1 MKKIFLLII
10 AVTAIISFTVFS
22 INLVDVI
29 ATRNWNKAEATVT
42 SVLLP
47 DGIICG
53 DFKDS
58 KGVMHTNQPL
68 YQDFKFQQFRAIKV
82 VKQDKIN
89 SIIGK
94 KVVVLY
100 KGEQT
105 VSYDNLWKNILV
117 SLVLL
122 LLSISILIYVKKHN
136 RN

>member
-1 MKKIFLLII
+1 MKKLFLLII
-10 AVTAIISFTVFS
+10 AVTVIISFTVFS

-29 ATRNWNKAEATVT
+29 TTRNWNKAEATVT

-68 YQDFKFQQFRAIKV
+68 YQDFRFQQFRAIKV

-94 KVVVLY
+94 KVIVLY
-100 KGEQT
+100 KDEQT

-122 LLSISILIYVKKHN
+122 LLSISILIYMKKHN

>member
-1 MKKIFLLII
+1 MKKLFLLII

-29 ATRNWNKAEATVT
+29 TTRNWNKTEATVT

-89 SIIGK
+89 NIIGK
-94 KVVVLY
+94 KVVILY
-100 KGEQT
+100 KDEQT

-122 LLSISILIYVKKHN
+122 LLSISILIYMKKHN

>member
-1 MKKIFLLII
+1 MKKLFILII

-29 ATRNWNKAEATVT
+29 TTRNWNKAEATVT

-82 VKQDKIN
+82 VKQDEIN

-100 KGEQT
+100 KDEQT

-122 LLSISILIYVKKHN
+122 LLSISILIYMKKHN

>member
-1 MKKIFLLII
+1 MKKLFLLII

-29 ATRNWNKAEATVT
+29 STRNWNKAEATVT

-100 KGEQT
+100 KDEQT
-105 VSYDNLWKNILV
+105 VSYDNLWKNIMV

-122 LLSISILIYVKKHN
+122 LLSISILIYMKKHN

>member
-1 MKKIFLLII
+1 MKKLFLLII
-10 AVTAIISFTVFS
+10 AVTVIISFTVFS

-29 ATRNWNKAEATVT
+29 TTRNWNKAEATVT

-100 KGEQT
+100 KDEQT

-122 LLSISILIYVKKHN
+122 LLSISILIYMKKHN

>member
-1 MKKIFLLII
+1 MKKLFILII

-29 ATRNWNKAEATVT
+29 TTRNWNKAEATVT

-82 VKQDKIN
+82 VNQDKIN

-94 KVVVLY
+94 KVVILY
-100 KGEQT
+100 KDEQT

-117 SLVLL
+117 SLLLL
-122 LLSISILIYVKKHN
+122 LLSISILIYMKKHN

>member
-1 MKKIFLLII
+1 
-10 AVTAIISFTVFS
+10 
-22 INLVDVI
+22 
-29 ATRNWNKAEATVT
+29 
-42 SVLLP
+42 
-47 DGIICG
+47 
-53 DFKDS
+53 
-58 KGVMHTNQPL
+58 MHTNQPL

-94 KVVVLY
+94 KVIVLY
-100 KGEQT
+100 KDEQT

-122 LLSISILIYVKKHN
+122 LLSISILIYMKKHN

>member
-1 MKKIFLLII
+1 MKKLFLLII

-29 ATRNWNKAEATVT
+29 TTRNWNKAEATVT

-100 KGEQT
+100 KDEQT
-105 VSYDNLWKNILV
+105 VSYDYLWKNIMV

-122 LLSISILIYVKKHN
+122 LLSISILIYMKKHN

>member
-1 MKKIFLLII
+1 MKKLFLLII

-29 ATRNWNKAEATVT
+29 TTRNWNKTEATVT

-100 KGEQT
+100 KDEQT

>member
-1 MKKIFLLII
+1 MKKLFILII

-29 ATRNWNKAEATVT
+29 TTRNWNKAEATVT

-94 KVVVLY
+94 KVIVLY
-100 KGEQT
+100 KDEQT

-122 LLSISILIYVKKHN
+122 LLSISILIYMKKHN

>member
-1 MKKIFLLII
+1 MKKLFLLII
-10 AVTAIISFTVFS
+10 AVTVIISFTVFS

-29 ATRNWNKAEATVT
+29 TTRNWNKAEATVT

-100 KGEQT
+100 KDEQT
-105 VSYDNLWKNILV
+105 VSYDYLWKNIMV

-122 LLSISILIYVKKHN
+122 LLSISILIYMKKHN

>member
-1 MKKIFLLII
+1 MKKLFLLII

-29 ATRNWNKAEATVT
+29 TTRNWNKAEATVT

-100 KGEQT
+100 KDEQT

-122 LLSISILIYVKKHN
+122 LLSISILIYMKKHN

>member
-1 MKKIFLLII
+1 MKKLFLLII

-29 ATRNWNKAEATVT
+29 TTRNWNKTEATVT

-53 DFKDS
+53 DFKDF
-58 KGVMHTNQPL
+58 KGVMHTDQPL
-68 YQDFKFQQFRAIKV
+68 YKDFKFQQFRAIKI
-82 VKQDKIN
+82 VKPDKIN

-94 KVVVLY
+94 KVVILY
-100 KGEQT
+100 RDEQT
-105 VSYDNLWKNILV
+105 VSYDNLRKNIMV
-117 SLVLL
+117 SLVLF
-122 LLSISILIYVKKHN
+122 LLSISILIYMKMHN

>member
-1 MKKIFLLII
+1 MKKLFLLII

-29 ATRNWNKAEATVT
+29 TTRNWNKAEATVT

-94 KVVVLY
+94 KVIVLY
-100 KGEQT
+100 KDEQT

-122 LLSISILIYVKKHN
+122 LLSISILIYMKKHN

>member
-1 MKKIFLLII
+1 MKKLFLLII

-22 INLVDVI
+22 INLVDI
-29 ATRNWNKAEATVT
+29 ITTRNWNKAEATVT

-100 KGEQT
+100 KDEQT

-122 LLSISILIYVKKHN
+122 LLSISILIYMKKHN

>member
-1 MKKIFLLII
+1 MTNLFLLII

-29 ATRNWNKAEATVT
+29 TTRNWNKAEATVT

-100 KGEQT
+100 KDEQT
-105 VSYDNLWKNILV
+105 VSYDYLWKNIMV

-122 LLSISILIYVKKHN
+122 LLSISILIYMKKHN

>member
-1 MKKIFLLII
+1 MKKLFLLII
-10 AVTAIISFTVFS
+10 AVTVIISFTVFS
-22 INLVDVI
+22 MNLVDVI
-29 ATRNWNKAEATVT
+29 TTRNWNKTEATVT

-58 KGVMHTNQPL
+58 KGVMHTDQPF
-68 YQDFKFQQFRAIKV
+68 YKDFKFQQFRAIKI

-94 KVVVLY
+94 KVVILY
-100 KGEQT
+100 RDEQT
-105 VSYDNLWKNILV
+105 VSYDNLRKNIMV
-117 SLVLL
+117 SLVLF
-122 LLSISILIYVKKHN
+122 LLSISILIYMKMHN

>member
-1 MKKIFLLII
+1 MKKLFLLII

-29 ATRNWNKAEATVT
+29 TTRNWNKAEATVT

-89 SIIGK
+89 NIIGK
-94 KVVVLY
+94 KVVILY
-100 KGEQT
+100 KDEQT
-105 VSYDNLWKNILV
+105 VSYDNLWKNIMV
-117 SLVLL
+117 SLFLL
-122 LLSISILIYVKKHN
+122 LLSISIFIYMKNNN

>member
-1 MKKIFLLII
+1 MKKLFLLII

-29 ATRNWNKAEATVT
+29 TTRNWNKTEATVT

-58 KGVMHTNQPL
+58 KGVMHTDQPL
-68 YQDFKFQQFRAIKV
+68 YKDFKFEQFYAIKS

-94 KVVVLY
+94 KVVILY
-100 KGEQT
+100 RDEQI
-105 VSYDNLWKNILV
+105 VSYDNLWKNIKV
-117 SLVLL
+117 SLVLF
-122 LLSISILIYVKKHN
+122 LLSVSILIYMKKYN

>member
-1 MKKIFLLII
+1 MKKLFLLII

-22 INLVDVI
+22 INLVDI
-29 ATRNWNKAEATVT
+29 ITTRNWNKAEATVT

-68 YQDFKFQQFRAIKV
+68 YQDFKFQQFRAIKD

-100 KGEQT
+100 KDEQT
-105 VSYDNLWKNILV
+105 VSYDNLWKNIMV

-122 LLSISILIYVKKHN
+122 LLSISILIYMKKHN

>member
-1 MKKIFLLII
+1 MKKLFLLII

-29 ATRNWNKAEATVT
+29 TTRNWNKAEATVT

-89 SIIGK
+89 NIIGK
-94 KVVVLY
+94 KVVILY
-100 KGEQT
+100 KDEQT
-105 VSYDNLWKNILV
+105 VSYDNLWKNIMV
-117 SLVLL
+117 SLFLL
-122 LLSISILIYVKKHN
+122 LLSISIFIYMKNHN

>member
-1 MKKIFLLII
+1 MKKLFILII
-10 AVTAIISFTVFS
+10 AFTAIISFTVFS

-29 ATRNWNKAEATVT
+29 TTRNWNKAEATVT

-82 VKQDKIN
+82 VKQDEIN

-100 KGEQT
+100 KDEQT

-122 LLSISILIYVKKHN
+122 LLSISILIYMKKHN

>member
-1 MKKIFLLII
+1 MKKLFILII

-29 ATRNWNKAEATVT
+29 TTRNWNKAEATVT

-100 KGEQT
+100 KDEQT

-122 LLSISILIYVKKHN
+122 LLSISILIYMKKHN

>member
-100 KGEQT
+100 KDEQT

-122 LLSISILIYVKKHN
+122 LLSISILIYIKKHN

>member
-1 MKKIFLLII
+1 MKKLFLLII
-10 AVTAIISFTVFS
+10 AVTAIISFSVFS

-29 ATRNWNKAEATVT
+29 TTRNWNKTEATVT

-58 KGVMHTNQPL
+58 KGVMHTDQPL
-68 YQDFKFQQFRAIKV
+68 YKDFKFQQFRAIKN

-94 KVVVLY
+94 KVVILY
-100 KGEQT
+100 RDEQT
-105 VSYDNLWKNILV
+105 VSYDNLWKNIMV

-122 LLSISILIYVKKHN
+122 LLSVSILIYMKKYN

>member
-1 MKKIFLLII
+1 MKKLFLLII
-10 AVTAIISFTVFS
+10 AVTVIISFTVFS

-29 ATRNWNKAEATVT
+29 TTRNWNKAEATVT

-94 KVVVLY
+94 KVIVLY
-100 KGEQT
+100 KDEQT

-122 LLSISILIYVKKHN
+122 LLSISILIYMKKHN

>member
-1 MKKIFLLII
+1 MKKLFLLII

-29 ATRNWNKAEATVT
+29 TTRNWNKAEATVT

-68 YQDFKFQQFRAIKV
+68 YQDFRFQQFRPIKV

-100 KGEQT
+100 KDEQT

-122 LLSISILIYVKKHN
+122 LLSISILIYMKKHN

>member
-1 MKKIFLLII
+1 MKKLFLLII

-29 ATRNWNKAEATVT
+29 TTRNWNKAEATVT

-68 YQDFKFQQFRAIKV
+68 YQDFRFQQFRAIKV

-89 SIIGK
+89 NIIGK

-100 KGEQT
+100 KDEQT
-105 VSYDNLWKNILV
+105 VSYDNLWKNIMV

-122 LLSISILIYVKKHN
+122 LLSISILIYMKKHN